1 MTLKNNKITF
11 LLVYIRDLVFEPTK
25 TIVDTYKERKF
36 GNDGF
41 FHSFVLIASL
51 LISFANLMKHCFVL
65 CSFAV
70 DELIKD
76 VLFEPLF
83 FIVSYYFSYYVLRF
97 FYDKF
102 IPDKIDN
109 VQLNYILIP
118 VYTIFMLI
126 QVLLCFFVNIW
137 FLNLFCVLALPVLW
151 IFSQGALDMGN
162 KIKYFLFVSSIV
174 LVFSASIVRFVFS
187 FFAPNF

>member
-126 QVLLCFFVNIW
+126 RVLLCFFVNIW
-137 FLNLFCVLALPVLW
+137 FLNLFCVLVLPVLW
-151 IFSQGALDMGN
+151 IFSQGALDLGN

-174 LVFSASIVRFVFS
+174 LVFSASIVRLVFS

>member
-1 MTLKNNKITF
+1 MTLKNTKISF
-11 LLVYIRDLVFEPTK
+11 FLVYIRDLVFEPTK
-25 TIVDTYKERKF
+25 TVVDTYKERKF

-41 FHSFVLIASL
+41 FYSFVLIASL
-51 LISFANLMKHCFVL
+51 LIFFANLLKHCLVL
-65 CSFAV
+65 RSFAV

-76 VLFEPLF
+76 VLFEPIF

-97 FYDKF
+97 FYDKV

-118 VYTIFMLI
+118 VYTIFMLV
-126 QVLLCFFVNIW
+126 QVLLCFFVNLW
-137 FLNLFCVLALPVLW
+137 LLNLFYILALPVLW
-151 IFSQGALDMGN
+151 IFSQGVLDLEN
-162 KIKYFLFVSSIV
+162 KIKYFLFVSSMI
-174 LVFSASIVRFVFS
+174 LVFSSSIVRIVFS

>member
-1 MTLKNNKITF
+1 MTLKNTKISF
-11 LLVYIRDLVFEPTK
+11 FLVYIRDLVFEPTK
-25 TIVDTYKERKF
+25 TVVDTYKERKF

-41 FHSFVLIASL
+41 FYSFVLIASL
-51 LISFANLMKHCFVL
+51 LISFANLLKHCLVL
-65 CSFAV
+65 RSFAV

-76 VLFEPLF
+76 VLFEPIF

-97 FYDKF
+97 FYDKV

-118 VYTIFMLI
+118 VYTIFMLV
-126 QVLLCFFVNIW
+126 QVLLCFLVNMW
-137 FLNLFCVLALPVLW
+137 LLNLFYILALPVLW
-151 IFSQGALDMGN
+151 IFSQGVLDLEN
-162 KIKYFLFVSSIV
+162 KIKYFLFVSSMI
-174 LVFSASIVRFVFS
+174 LVFSSSIVRIVFS